1 MRLSIF
7 FYAMLC
13 KTSYNLPSKLNKKHK
28 ICVFSF
34 SILLV
39 LKVYVQV
46 IPNSKTTQKGLLQ
59 VD

>member
-13 KTSYNLPSKLNKKHK
+13 KNSYNLPSKLNKKHK

-39 LKVYVQV
+39 LKVYV
-46 IPNSKTTQKGLLQ
+46 
-59 VD
+59 